1 MTGGGPEEIVL
12 KEVDQNILSIIKP
25 VMVEGHNVPEPLV
38 SKIVTLPSLVEE
50 HGNVEVT
57 KDNESVL
64 PEVGGKTPRHARK
77 IPQRPHGK
85 LKKV

>member
-1 MTGGGPEEIVL
+1 
-12 KEVDQNILSIIKP
+12 
-25 VMVEGHNVPEPLV
+25 MVEVHNVPEPSV
-38 SKIVTLPSLVEE
+38 SKIVIVPSLVEE

-64 PEVGGKTPRHARK
+64 AEVGGETPRHARK

-85 LKKV
+85 FKKSVEAALHTNRV